1 MRNIQVLYS
10 ISECYGMWILNAAVN
25 SQPKQL
31 SSEQSRHLRH
41 QLQDVRDRINR
52 LLDNLS
58 CAEPTD
64 GVGSMADGS
73 RATAAVGAA
82 ASTSSA
88 SNAAAA
94 GSFDPLT
101 RHKYTGDGT
110 TTGAAD
116 TGEFLCV

>member
-1 MRNIQVLYS
+1 
-10 ISECYGMWILNAAVN
+10 MWILNTVN
-25 SQPKQL
+25 NQPKQL

-41 QLQDVRDRINR
+41 QLQDVRDRINQ

-58 CAEPTD
+58 CHELTD
-64 GVGSMADGS
+64 TVGGMADGS

-88 SNAAAA
+88 SSAA

-116 TGEFLCV
+116 TGVFLCA